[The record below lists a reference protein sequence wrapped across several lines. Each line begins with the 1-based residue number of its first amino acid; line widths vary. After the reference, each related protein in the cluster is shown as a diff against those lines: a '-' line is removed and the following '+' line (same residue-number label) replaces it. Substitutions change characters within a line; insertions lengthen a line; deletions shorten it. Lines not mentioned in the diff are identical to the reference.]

1 METAR
6 REKSLSILGIILIC
20 FGVLAAL
27 GFLLGPGSMNK
38 LSDRVIDF
46 LPLYLGI
53 LKWIVPIMGIY
64 WGWKVIRGGPYLR
77 PLMFSAFVFMLFLTV
92 STFSEHLMAE
102 GAESSSN
109 VGGVAGSKLAGAV
122 ATVFGTIG
130 SMIVAVAGMAI
141 FFILTTG
148 YSLRSGTAW
157 VEERIRR
164 LFDWVRDAFTALP
177 EKTISRVAKKP
188 PFTRKPQISTAARSS
203 DRPPGMRSAGEKSD
217 DKTAGKPRP
226 IIEEAPARPAPPKVI
241 AKQQDLGL
249 APSGHSASL
258 KAAPAP
264 PGGAAYKPPPLTL
277 FEEYKSESTVSEEEL
292 QDLATY
298 LEGKLASFD
307 IGARVVEIH
316 PGPVITRFE
325 IEPGSSTKVH
335 QVVNLAD
342 DLALALK
349 ARSLRILAPIPGKG
363 TIGIEVPNKHPS
375 IVGMKEILAS
385 QRFTSSKSKLEIAL
399 GKDVAGIPYTADLE
413 AMPHLLIAGATGSG
427 KSVCINTII
436 TSLVYRNSPQDVQL
450 LLIDPKRLEMN
461 MYEGIPHL
469 VCEVVTE
476 AKKAVKALSWVIE
489 EMDLRYQLLAK
500 RGVRNIQSYEEGLP
514 YIVVVIDE
522 LADLMLTVPQELETA
537 VTKLAQM
544 ARAVGIHLVMATQ
557 RPSVDVITGVIKANF
572 PCRMAFKVASKTD
585 SRTILDAN
593 GAQSLL
599 GKGDMLILPPGSSEP
614 VRVHG
619 AFVSSEESR
628 RMVET
633 LKVQSHLAAPA
644 FSLEAIEHH
653 EFVPVAKRDELFA
666 DAARIVITHQQGSV
680 SLLQRRLKV
689 GYSRAARLVDFLEE
703 AGIVGPFE
711 GSKARQVLVDESYLE
726 NISSKL

>member
-1 METAR
+1 
-6 REKSLSILGIILIC
+6 
-20 FGVLAAL
+20 
-27 GFLLGPGSMNK
+27 
-38 LSDRVIDF
+38 
-46 LPLYLGI
+46 
-53 LKWIVPIMGIY
+53 
-64 WGWKVIRGGPYLR
+64 
-77 PLMFSAFVFMLFLTV
+77 
-92 STFSEHLMAE
+92 
-102 GAESSSN
+102 
-109 VGGVAGSKLAGAV
+109 
-122 ATVFGTIG
+122 
-130 SMIVAVAGMAI
+130 
-141 FFILTTG
+141 
-148 YSLRSGTAW
+148 
-157 VEERIRR
+157 
-164 LFDWVRDAFTALP
+164 
-177 EKTISRVAKKP
+177 
-188 PFTRKPQISTAARSS
+188 
-203 DRPPGMRSAGEKSD
+203 
-217 DKTAGKPRP
+217 
-226 IIEEAPARPAPPKVI
+226 
-241 AKQQDLGL
+241 
-249 APSGHSASL
+249 
-258 KAAPAP
+258 
-264 PGGAAYKPPPLTL
+264 
-277 FEEYKSESTVSEEEL
+277 
-292 QDLATY
+292 
-298 LEGKLASFD
+298 
-307 IGARVVEIH
+307 
-316 PGPVITRFE
+316 
-325 IEPGSSTKVH
+325 
-335 QVVNLAD
+335 
-342 DLALALK
+342 
-349 ARSLRILAPIPGKG
+349 
-363 TIGIEVPNKHPS
+363 
-375 IVGMKEILAS
+375 MKEILAS
-385 QRFTSSKSKLEIAL
+385 KRFTSSKSKLEIAV
-399 GKDVAGIPYTADLE
+399 GKDVAGNPYTADLE

-572 PCRMAFKVASKTD
+572 PCRMGFKVASKTD

-593 GAQSLL
+593 GAERLL

-614 VRVHG
+614 IRIHG
-619 AFVSSEESR
+619 AFVSSEETR
-628 RMVET
+628 RIVET

-644 FSLEAIEHH
+644 FSLEAVEHH
-653 EFVPVAKRDELFA
+653 EFVPVDKRDELFA

>member
-20 FGVLAAL
+20 FGVLAVL

-46 LPLYLGI
+46 LPLYLGV

-77 PLMFSAFVFMLFLTV
+77 PLMFSAFVFMLFVTA
-92 STFSEHLMAE
+92 STFAEHLMAE

-109 VGGVAGSKLAGAV
+109 VGGVFGSRLAGAV
-122 ATVFGTIG
+122 AAVFGTIG
-130 SMIVAVAGMAI
+130 SMIVAVAGMGI

-148 YSLRSGTAW
+148 YSLRSAVAW
-157 VEERIRR
+157 IEERVEY
-164 LFDWVRDAFTALP
+164 LFDRVREAFTAP
-177 EKTISRVAKKP
+177 EGKPKPRVARKP
-188 PFTRKPQISTAARSS
+188 PVARRPEISPA
-203 DRPPGMRSAGEKSD
+203 EKSRD
-217 DKTAGKPRP
+217 NPRP
-226 IIEEAPARPAPPKVI
+226 IVEGPSPEPAPPKVFGN
-241 AKQQDLGL
+241 QQDLGL
-249 APSGHSASL
+249 APSQHSATL

-264 PGGAAYKPPPLTL
+264 AGGAAYKHPPITL
-277 FEEYKSESTVSEEEL
+277 FEDSKIETSVSEDDL
-292 QDLATY
+292 QELATY
-298 LEGKLASFD
+298 LEEKLSNFD
-307 IGARVVEIH
+307 ISARVVEIH

-325 IEPGSSTKVH
+325 IEPGSCTKVH

-375 IVGMKEILAS
+375 VVGIKEILAS
-385 QRFTSSKSKLEIAL
+385 KRFTSSKSKLEMAL
-399 GKDVAGIPYTADLE
+399 GKDVAGNPYTVDLE
-413 AMPHLLIAGATGSG
+413 TMPHLLIAGSTGSG
-427 KSVCINTII
+427 KSVCINSII
-436 TSLVYRNSPQDVQL
+436 TSLVYRNSPQDLQL

-461 MYEGIPHL
+461 QYEGIPHL

-476 AKKAVKALSWVIE
+476 AKKVIKALSWVIE

-593 GAQSLL
+593 GAERLL
-599 GKGDMLILPPGSSEP
+599 GKGDMLLLPPGTSEP
-614 VRVHG
+614 LRVHG
-619 AFVSSEESR
+619 AFVSTEETQ
-628 RMVET
+628 RMVEF
-633 LKVQSHLAAPA
+633 LKVQSHLATPA

-653 EFVPVAKRDELFA
+653 DFVPVAKRDELFE

-726 NISSKL
+726 NLSSKL

>member
-1 METAR
+1 VET
-6 REKSLSILGIILIC
+6 
-20 FGVLAAL
+20 
-27 GFLLGPGSMNK
+27 PPPK
-38 LSDRVIDF
+38 L
-46 LPLYLGI
+46 
-53 LKWIVPIMGIY
+53 
-64 WGWKVIRGGPYLR
+64 
-77 PLMFSAFVFMLFLTV
+77 
-92 STFSEHLMAE
+92 
-102 GAESSSN
+102 
-109 VGGVAGSKLAGAV
+109 
-122 ATVFGTIG
+122 
-130 SMIVAVAGMAI
+130 
-141 FFILTTG
+141 
-148 YSLRSGTAW
+148 
-157 VEERIRR
+157 
-164 LFDWVRDAFTALP
+164 
-177 EKTISRVAKKP
+177 
-188 PFTRKPQISTAARSS
+188 
-203 DRPPGMRSAGEKSD
+203 
-217 DKTAGKPRP
+217 
-226 IIEEAPARPAPPKVI
+226 APPKVFGN
-241 AKQQDLGL
+241 QQHLGL
-249 APSGHSASL
+249 APPGHFAAV

-264 PGGAAYKPPPLTL
+264 AGGAAYKHPPITL
-277 FEEYKSESTVSEEEL
+277 FADSKIEASASEEEL

-298 LEGKLASFD
+298 LEEKLSNFD
-307 IGARVVEIH
+307 ISARVVEIH

-325 IEPGSSTKVH
+325 IEPGSCTKVH

-349 ARSLRILAPIPGKG
+349 AQSLRILAPIPGKG

-375 IVGMKEILAS
+375 VVGIKEILAS
-385 QRFTSSKSKLEIAL
+385 RRFTSSKSKLEMAL
-399 GKDVAGIPYTADLE
+399 GKDVAGNPYTVDLE
-413 AMPHLLIAGATGSG
+413 TMPHLLIAGSTGSG
-427 KSVCINTII
+427 KSVCINSII
-436 TSLVYRNSPQDVQL
+436 TSLVYRNSPQDLQL

-461 MYEGIPHL
+461 QYEGIPHL

-476 AKKAVKALSWVIE
+476 AKKVIKALSWVIE

-500 RGVRNIQSYEEGLP
+500 RGVRNIQSYEEDLP

-593 GAQSLL
+593 GAERLL
-599 GKGDMLILPPGSSEP
+599 GKGDMLLLPPGTSEP
-614 VRVHG
+614 LRVHG
-619 AFVSSEESR
+619 AFVSTEETR
-628 RMVET
+628 RMVEF
-633 LKVQSHLAAPA
+633 LKVQSHLATPA

-653 EFVPVAKRDELFA
+653 DFVPVAKRDELFE

-726 NISSKL
+726 NLSSKL